1 MLSLIGGYP
10 IGIKLLKEYTAYNK
24 NYTAVAEK
32 MLCYCYCGSPAF
44 IIQIAGLSVFG
55 SSFAGLIIYLSNI
68 TSCLIFAV
76 LSNIFEKRDLSIDKY
91 TPEKISFSL
100 QTIVNSIN
108 SAVKTLGIICGTI
121 VAFNIFIEICD
132 YIGILNIFSL
142 FNWDKFLAAFLE
154 ISNLSLLKGVSGST
168 LYVCS
173 MLTSFGGLCIILQT
187 ASLSGG
193 KIKLK
198 KFILARIPV
207 ALLSG
212 LMCRFY
218 SFLFGFSVESIVS
231 SPAVPMLS
239 DVNPLFSVCI
249 IIMSYI
255 IIKTHGD
262 VSKSVK

>member
-24 NYTAVAEK
+24 NYTAIAKK

-68 TSCLIFAV
+68 TSCVIFAV

-132 YIGILNIFSL
+132 YIGILNIFKL
-142 FNWDKFLAAFLE
+142 FNLDKFLAAFLE
-154 ISNLSLLKGVSGST
+154 ISNLSLLKGVSGNT
-168 LYVCS
+168 LYACS

-198 KFILARIPV
+198 KFIFARIPI

-231 SPAVPMLS
+231 FPAVPMLS

-262 VSKSVK
+262 VSKSAK